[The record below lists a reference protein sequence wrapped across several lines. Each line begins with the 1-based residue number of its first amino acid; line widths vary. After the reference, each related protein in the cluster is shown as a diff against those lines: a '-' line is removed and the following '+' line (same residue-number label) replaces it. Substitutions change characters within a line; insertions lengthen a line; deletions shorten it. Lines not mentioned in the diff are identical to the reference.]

1 LIEVKPSLVPAGAFL
16 KIALSLLLTPALRLI
31 ILTFVLNK
39 RSQDMC
45 LSDMRRG
52 EWARVTAI
60 PDADLRVQ
68 LLRFGIADG
77 CRVCCQAKL
86 PFGPLVLRYGGQ
98 EIAVGRQLARAI
110 QVEGEGSRA

>member
-1 LIEVKPSLVPAGAFL
+1 MIEVKAGRLPAGTFL
-16 KIALSLLLTPALRLI
+16 KVGLSLFLTPALGLS

-39 RSQDMC
+39 RSQGMC

-52 EWARVTAI
+52 EWARVTDI
-60 PDADLRVQ
+60 PDANLRVQ

-77 CRVCCQAKL
+77 CRVRCHAKL

-98 EIAVGRQLARAI
+98 EIAVGRQIARAI

>member
-1 LIEVKPSLVPAGAFL
+1 MIEVKPSLLPAGAFL
-16 KIALSLLLTPALRLI
+16 KTALSLFLTPALGLI

-39 RSQDMC
+39 RSRNMC

-77 CRVCCQAKL
+77 CRVCCQSKL